1 MDFEKQ
7 AKAIANQF
15 LNANW
20 IDGGIISAENSA
32 QARRPLER
40 LVFDIQAL
48 ANQSYAQ
55 GIEDAANCAK
65 HLSGWGNGK
74 RASHEHAE
82 HIEKCIRSL
91 NKEEK

>member
-7 AKAIANQF
+7 AKEVAEQF
-15 LNANW
+15 KLKQ
-20 IDGGIISAENSA
+20 GLGMFEG
-32 QARRPLER
+32 ARYE
-40 LVFDIQAL
+40 IEQAL
-48 ANQSYAQ
+48 RQSYAQ

-91 NKEEK
+91 NKEGK